1 VLDVR
6 IVGGSVVD
14 GTGAPR
20 RRADIGIRDGR
31 IVAIGDVDDDATR
44 TIDAGGLVV
53 TPGFVDIHT
62 HYDAQAFWD
71 PGLTPSSLHGV
82 TTVVGGNCGFTI
94 APLESSEAD
103 FLMRMLARVEGMP
116 LESLQAGVP
125 WDWRSFGEYLDR
137 LDGTLAVNA
146 GFLVGHSAL
155 RRVVMGEAASTDAAS
170 PQQLDRM
177 RAMLDESLAAGGLGF
192 SSSQAPTHNDAA
204 GIPVPSR
211 FATPE
216 ELIALSRVVRD
227 HPGTTLEFIPTV
239 GSFGDDHIE
248 LMADMSLAAD
258 RPLNWNVLAVNA
270 ARPDGHVPQ
279 LEASDRAA
287 AKGARVLALTVPD
300 VMRIHLSFKS
310 GFILD
315 ALPGWA
321 ATMALAPEDKLHALS
336 DPAERARLRDA
347 AASPEAGMLG
357 ALARWERMTVVDTV
371 VPENKAF
378 TGRTIGDIAA
388 EQGKDPFDT
397 IVDIVIADELNTV
410 VMPPPAGEDDD
421 SWKLRVDTW
430 RDHRTVVGASDAGA
444 HLDMLSTFDFS
455 TAMLHEAVVKRDLL
469 PLEEAVHLITDVQAR
484 LYGLRDRGRVAAGW
498 HADLVVL
505 DEDRVG
511 PGPVHTRFDL
521 PAGAGR
527 LYAEAEGIEHVL
539 VNGTEIARG
548 KELTGDTPGTILRSG
563 RDTDTVT
570 ASPR

>member
-1 VLDVR
+1 MLDVK
-6 IVGGSVVD
+6 IVGGNVVD

-20 RRADIGIRDGR
+20 RRADVGIRDGR
-31 IVAIGDVDDDATR
+31 VVAIGGVEEDAAR

-82 TTVVGGNCGFTI
+82 TTIVGGNCGFTI

-125 WDWRSFGEYLDR
+125 WDWRTFGEYLDR

-155 RRVVMGEAASTDAAS
+155 RRVVMGEAASTDEAS
-170 PQQLDRM
+170 AEQLDRM

-192 SSSQAPTHNDAA
+192 SSSQAPTHNDAN

-211 FATPE
+211 FATAE

-227 HPGTTLEFIPTV
+227 HPGTTLEFIPAV
-239 GSFGDDHIE
+239 GGFEDKHIE

-258 RPLNWNVLAVNA
+258 RPLNWNVLAVNS
-270 ARPDGHVPQ
+270 ARPQGHEVL

-287 AKGARVLALTVPD
+287 EKGARVLALTVPD

-321 ATMALAPEDKLHALS
+321 ATMALAPEAKLHALS
-336 DPAERARLRDA
+336 DPVERARLRDA

-357 ALARWERMTVVDTV
+357 ALARWERLTVVDTV
-371 VPENKAF
+371 APENKAF
-378 TGRTIGDIAA
+378 AGRTIGDIAA

-410 VMPPPAGEDDD
+410 VMPPAAGEDDE
-421 SWKLRVDTW
+421 SWKMRVDVW
-430 RDHRTVVGASDAGA
+430 RDPRAVVGASDAGA

-455 TAMLHEAVVKRDLL
+455 TAMLQEAVVKRDLL
-469 PLEEAVHLITDVQAR
+469 PLEEAVHLITDRQAR
-484 LYGLRDRGRVAAGW
+484 LYGLRGRGRVAEGW
-498 HADLVVL
+498 QADLVVL
-505 DEDRVG
+505 DEDRIG

-539 VNGTEIARG
+539 VNGTEIVRG
-548 KELTGDTPGTILRSG
+548 KDLTGDTPGTLLRSG

-570 ASPR
+570 ASQP